1 MGTCIEFNFKELY
14 EKDYNVRSIGEISA
28 LWHYTNAEGLMGVV
42 RNDKAERGKL
52 HFWFTRSDCL
62 NDPSEGTHIMGLYRS
77 VCDEML
83 SRGEISQGF
92 FDAVSDAEIASD
104 QFINFPVPAE
114 GSWESERVAAYVPCH
129 AYICSFSLKE
139 DSLDMWRYYS
149 KGKSGYGLRCSADLF
164 SSKKSSPR
172 GEGGT
177 AVPDE
182 VAPFVDIHAYPV
194 IYDDAAKKKILRE
207 LISDAFCA
215 YGRIEDE
222 RVAEKGRAA
231 KGLIQTVLK
240 RLQFEFKHECYAS
253 EHEYRFVVYRPK
265 EDVKAEFSLNGVPEL
280 RFRAQDGIL
289 VPYVDLAI
297 EGGNAF
303 LKEVLVSPFIENEF
317 VLDTTR
323 EYLAQCGYDCEVRQS
338 ELPVR

>member
-1 MGTCIEFNFKELY
+1 MGTCIEFNFKDLY
-14 EKDYNVRSIGEISA
+14 EKDYNVRSGGEISA

-92 FDAVSDAEIASD
+92 FDAVSDAEIAAD

-149 KGKSGYGLRCSADLF
+149 KGKSGYGLRCDVELF
-164 SSKKSSPR
+164 SSIAS
-172 GEGGT
+172 
-177 AVPDE
+177 V
-182 VAPFVDIHAYPV
+182 HAYPV
-194 IYDDAAKKKILRE
+194 IYDDTAKKKILRE

-215 YGRIEDE
+215 YGRIDDE

-265 EDVKAEFSLNGVPEL
+265 EDVKAEFSLNGVPGL

-297 EGGNAF
+297 ENGPAY
-303 LKEVLVSPFIENEF
+303 LKEVLISPFIENEF
-317 VLDTTR
+317 VMDTTK
-323 EYLAQCGYDCEVRQS
+323 EYLAQCEYDCPVRQS